1 MRKENQVNLVLNLQ
15 NERGKFVDTF
25 DQHINNPTSIADNLM
40 SKLVQVESSLVVTK
54 TVHSELLK

>member
-25 DQHINNPTSIADNLM
+25 DQHINNPTSIAGNLT
-40 SKLVQVESSLVVTK
+40 SKLVQLESSLVVTK
-54 TVHSELLK
+54 TVYSELLK

>member
-15 NERGKFVDTF
+15 NERGKFIDIF
-25 DQHINNPTSIADNLM
+25 DQHINNPTSIADNLT

>member
-15 NERGKFVDTF
+15 NERGKFIDTF
-25 DQHINNPTSIADNLM
+25 DQHINNPTSTADNLT